1 MSNIQDEFHMRQAIC
16 LAQQAWDQ
24 GEVPVGAVLI
34 KDDRIIGKGFNQPI
48 STCDP
53 TAHAEIIAITSAA
66 STLNDWRLNGCYM
79 YVTKEPCVMCSGAII
94 NSRISTL
101 IFGAYDDEKGCCGSL
116 YTLCGD
122 SRLESQTTVR
132 GGIEE
137 EQCSI
142 LLKDYFKKKREKGAK
157 RVEK

>member
-1 MSNIQDEFHMRQAIC
+1 MQKAIRLAEIALSND
-16 LAQQAWDQ
+16 
-24 GEVPVGAVLI
+24 EVPVGALII
-34 KDDRIIGKGFNQPI
+34 KDEKIVGQGYNQKEQLK
-48 STCDP
+48 DP

-66 STLNDWRLNGCYM
+66 STLDDWRLNGCLM

-142 LLKDYFKKKREKGAK
+142 LLKDYFKKKRKE
-157 RVEK
+157 V